1 MSPRAPRLA
10 AMATQAR
17 SRVARCRPGRA
28 PWLLRAALCGMLAAC
43 AATPPGPTAGL
54 DADSRLRVAEAAAA
68 SGDHALAV
76 SMYQAAA
83 DSAPNDTALQLRCAT
98 GLARNGKTGAAK
110 DLLIARLKA
119 HPNDSDLLRGLAAIY
134 VVTGLPSPAI
144 GKLDEALAARPGDA
158 DALLDK
164 AVALDLQG
172 RHAQAQALY
181 RQMLARAPD
190 DPVVS
195 NDLAVSLMIEGR
207 TREAQA
213 VLAPF
218 ADSDSVPDRV
228 RINLGL
234 IYAANGNAEAARR
247 LLGDRLG
254 EADVQTLTRT
264 IASAAPSG
272 PGVQPSVRT
281 P

>member
-1 MSPRAPRLA
+1 MSSAMPRVMPPAIQRPIRMLRLL
-10 AMATQAR
+10 
-17 SRVARCRPGRA
+17 SVV
-28 PWLLRAALCGMLAAC
+28 LCCGLAAC
-43 AATPPGPTAGL
+43 AVTPPGTTSGL
-54 DADSRLRVAEAAAA
+54 DAEQRLQVADAAAA
-68 SGDHALAV
+68 SGDHALAL
-76 SMYQAAA
+76 SMYQQAA
-83 DSAPNDTALQLRCAT
+83 DSAPNDTGLQLRCAT

-144 GKLDEALAARPGDA
+144 NELNQALAARPGDS

-172 RHAQAQALY
+172 RHAEAQRLY
-181 RQMLARAPD
+181 RQMLAGAPG
-190 DPVVS
+190 DPVIS

-218 ADSDSVPDRV
+218 ADSDDVPDRL

-234 IYAANGNAEAARR
+234 IYAANGNADAARR

-254 EADVQTLTRT
+254 EADVQTLTRS

-272 PGVQPSVRT
+272 QGVQT

>member
-1 MSPRAPRLA
+1 MPPAHSRAS
-10 AMATQAR
+10 QR
-17 SRVARCRPGRA
+17 SSRKA
-28 PWLLRAALCGMLAAC
+28 PLLNMVLCGVLAAC
-43 AATPPGPTAGL
+43 AAPPSGSVGGL
-54 DADSRLRVAEAAAA
+54 DADQRLQVADAAAA
-68 SGDHALAV
+68 SGDHDLAL
-76 SMYQAAA
+76 SMYQQAA

-119 HPNDSDLLRGLAAIY
+119 HPHDSDLLRGLAAIY

-144 GKLDEALAARPGDA
+144 NELNQALAARPGDS

-164 AVALDLQG
+164 AVALDLAG
-172 RHAQAQALY
+172 HHAEAQVLY
-181 RQMLARAPD
+181 RQMLAQTPD
-190 DPVVS
+190 DAVIS

-218 ADSDSVPDRV
+218 AESDAAPDRL

-254 EADVQTLTRT
+254 EADVQTLTRS
-264 IASAAPSG
+264 IASATPSAQ
-272 PGVQPSVRT
+272 GVQT

>member
-1 MSPRAPRLA
+1 MLHAMPPTLLPTVPPRMQR
-10 AMATQAR
+10 R
-17 SRVARCRPGRA
+17 STRMLSLPMVV
-28 PWLLRAALCGMLAAC
+28 LCCGLAAC
-43 AATPPGPTAGL
+43 AATPSGPTAGL
-54 DADSRLRVAEAAAA
+54 DVEQRLQVADAAAA
-68 SGDHALAV
+68 SGDHALAL

-83 DSAPNDTALQLRCAT
+83 DGAPNDTALQLRCAT

-110 DLLIARLKA
+110 DLLITRLKA

-144 GKLDEALAARPGDA
+144 NELNQALAARPGDS

-164 AVALDLQG
+164 AVALDMQG
-172 RHAQAQALY
+172 RHAEAQLLY
-181 RQMLARAPD
+181 RQMLARTPD
-190 DPVVS
+190 DPVIS

-218 ADSDSVPDRV
+218 ADLDAVPDRL

-254 EADVQTLTRT
+254 EADVQTLTRS

-272 PGVQPSVRT
+272 QGVQT

>member
-1 MSPRAPRLA
+1 MSS
-10 AMATQAR
+10 AMPHTVPGAMQ
-17 SRVARCRPGRA
+17 CRIRMLPV
-28 PWLLRAALCGMLAAC
+28 LSVVLCCVLAAC
-43 AATPPGPTAGL
+43 AATPPGTMTGL
-54 DADSRLRVAEAAAA
+54 DAGQRLQVADAAAA
-68 SGDHALAV
+68 SGDHALAL
-76 SMYQAAA
+76 SMYQQAA

-144 GKLDEALAARPGDA
+144 NELNQALAARPGDS

-172 RHAQAQALY
+172 RHAEAQRLY
-181 RQMLARAPD
+181 RQMLARTPD
-190 DPVVS
+190 DPVIS
-195 NDLAVSLMIEGR
+195 NNLAVSLMIEGR
-207 TREAQA
+207 THEAQA

-218 ADSDSVPDRV
+218 ADSDDVPDRL

-234 IYAANGNAEAARR
+234 IYAANGDVEAARR

-254 EADVQTLTRT
+254 EADVQTLTRS

-272 PGVQPSVRT
+272 QGVQT

>member
-1 MSPRAPRLA
+1 MSS
-10 AMATQAR
+10 AMPHTVPGAMQR
-17 SRVARCRPGRA
+17 PSRILP
-28 PWLLRAALCGMLAAC
+28 LLSVVLLCVLAAC
-43 AATPPGPTAGL
+43 AATTPGTMATL
-54 DADSRLRVAEAAAA
+54 DAEQRLQVADAAAT
-68 SGDHALAV
+68 SGDHELAL
-76 SMYQAAA
+76 SMYQQAA

-110 DLLIARLKA
+110 DLLIVRLKA

-144 GKLDEALAARPGDA
+144 NELNQALAARPGDA
-158 DALLDK
+158 NALLDK

-172 RHAQAQALY
+172 RHAEAQNLY

-190 DPVVS
+190 DPVIS

-218 ADSDSVPDRV
+218 ADSDAVPERL

-234 IYAANGNAEAARR
+234 IYAANGDAEAARR

-254 EADVQTLTRT
+254 EADVQTLTRS

-272 PGVQPSVRT
+272 QGVQT